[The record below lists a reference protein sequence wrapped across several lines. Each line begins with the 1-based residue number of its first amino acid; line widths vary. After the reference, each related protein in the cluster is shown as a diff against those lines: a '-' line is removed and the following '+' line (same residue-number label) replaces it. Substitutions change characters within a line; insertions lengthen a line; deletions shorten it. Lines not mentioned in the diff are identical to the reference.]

1 MQYLIKYNK
10 TIYYK
15 YYMKITNNSKKLLSF
30 FYKYNCLPHIKQNN
44 ATNSIF
50 KQLFYEI
57 DKAVKFVKQL
67 DKSLYNL
74 KIKKITNVSQI
85 PKPATFNANV
95 FPSPVRKH
103 IDNHSLNSLTYSF
116 QLFER
121 SITIH
126 FLIEEDNPEIFINKY
141 NTYVNHIL
149 AWLFIVNEYAS
160 KACSNTL
167 AIFIYHTSLTKEL
180 PGSPVETLNENNVN
194 TAFTRSCPTN
204 SEIVIFRKEEW
215 FKVLMHET
223 FHNFAL
229 DFSDMNNSSCHALIL
244 SIFPVNSEVN
254 LFEAY
259 TEFWA
264 RIMNI
269 LFCSYFNTKNK
280 NDVNEFLK
288 NTEYFVNMESIYSFF
303 QLVKVLGFMNVEYRN
318 LYEKTNAS
326 QHIRNTLYKED
337 TNVLSYYVI
346 TLILIYNYQ
355 SFLSWCKTNNT
366 EILQFK
372 KTSTSQKKFCDFII
386 KKYKAPKMLSAIDC
400 SNTFFK
406 KIKFKSLSG
415 KPNLNE
421 HSNSDLAFLTNN
433 LRMTICELG

>member
-1 MQYLIKYNK
+1 
-10 TIYYK
+10 
-15 YYMKITNNSKKLLSF
+15 MKITNNSKKLISF
-30 FYKYNCLPHIKQNN
+30 FHKYNCLPHIKQTK

-50 KQLFYEI
+50 KHFFHEI
-57 DKAVKFVKQL
+57 NDAVNFVSYT
-67 DKSLYNL
+67 KSQRGQSFYNL
-74 KIKKITNVSQI
+74 KINKINHINQI
-85 PKPATFNANV
+85 PKPTTFNADV
-95 FPSPVRKH
+95 FPTPVREH
-103 IDNHSLNSLTYSF
+103 IDEYSLSSLTYSF
-116 QLFER
+116 QLFGR
-121 SITIH
+121 VITIH
-126 FLIEEDNPEIFINKY
+126 FLIEDDKPEIYINKY
-141 NTYVNHIL
+141 NTYADHIL

-160 KACSNTL
+160 RACSNTL
-167 AIFIYHTSLTKEL
+167 TIFIYHTSLTKKL
-180 PGSPVETLNENNVN
+180 PSSPVEILNENNIN

-204 SEIVIFRKEEW
+204 SEIVVFRKEEW

-229 DFSDMNNSSCHALIL
+229 DFSDMNTSDCHARIL

-264 RIMNI
+264 RIMNV

-280 NDVNEFLK
+280 NNIDEFLA
-288 NTEYFVNMESIYSFF
+288 NTEYFINFESIYSFF

-318 LYEKTNAS
+318 LYELNPVS
-326 QHIRNTLYKED
+326 ENIRNTLYKED

-366 EILQFK
+366 SLLQFK
-372 KTSTSQKKFCDFII
+372 KTSANQKSFCDFIA
-386 KKYKAPKMLSAIDC
+386 KKYKLSKMLKAIDC

-406 KIKFKSLSG
+406 KLKIK
-415 KPNLNE
+415 
-421 HSNSDLAFLTNN
+421 SNTNNNNNKNTDLTFLTNN